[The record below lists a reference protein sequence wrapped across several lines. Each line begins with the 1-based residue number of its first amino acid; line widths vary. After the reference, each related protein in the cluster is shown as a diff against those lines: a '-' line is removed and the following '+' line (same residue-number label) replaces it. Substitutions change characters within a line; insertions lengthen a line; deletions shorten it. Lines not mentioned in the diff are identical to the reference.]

1 MTSLAEETPPITE
14 PVTIDRYLGPARV
27 VRLEQDAV
35 VVVIDSETL
44 VHATMALAFP
54 YRPVI
59 GDQLLVIGDA
69 HAFFVIGVLEGRG
82 RSGLSNDAGIQLS
95 AENGHLRLVGDKGVR
110 MHGRSVKVQTEQ
122 WQTVAIDTHQTYGER
137 RKQVRGVIKTEA
149 GQIDELSQGTWLTQA
164 KRFILKSLNEARVKS
179 NTVRLG

>member
-1 MTSLAEETPPITE
+1 MNLSTPAEAQPTE
-14 PVTIDRYLGPARV
+14 VVTFDRYLGPARV

-35 VVVIDSETL
+35 VVVIDIETL

-59 GDQLLVIGDA
+59 GDQLLVIGDEQ
-69 HAFFVIGVLEGRG
+69 AFFVIGVLEGRG
-82 RSGLSNDAGIQLS
+82 RSGLSNDEGVTLS
-95 AENGHLRLVGDKGVR
+95 AESGRLRLVGDKGVR
-110 MHGRSVKVQTEQ
+110 VHGRSIDVQTEELE
-122 WQTVAIDTHQTYGER
+122 TVAIDASQTFGEQ

-149 GQIDELSQGTWLTQA
+149 GQIDELSQGAWVTQA
-164 KRFILKSLNEARVKS
+164 KRFILKSLNAARVKS